1 MLPPQIRQAEEIC
14 REAGVESEL
23 MDGCIFDVANTGDA
37 SFAESAANALTD
49 IIKERVE
56 QEIRD
61 RIPLPGGINIPDL
74 PF

>member
-1 MLPPQIRQAEEIC
+1 
-14 REAGVESEL
+14 

-49 IIKERVE
+49 IIKDRVE

-61 RIPLPGGINIPDL
+61 RIPLPGGINIPGL